1 MPLPFI
7 SIETFKAIEG
17 FAVLD
22 PPSWT
27 RLEPQSSSGDP
38 RPGVEARVHD
48 PLWLLGRQW
57 QLGEFE
63 GEDAGTPLTV
73 RVVTRTVAVDR
84 WAAADDDEVRVL
96 DRSEQDLLEP
106 RVEREPGG
114 AGSLGPGLRP
124 RAEAGAALLAVL
136 DELGLTAHRDAV
148 IANCPLDLDPAHHPG
163 GGQAALDPAWQRLV
177 RLLGGRGDTADGEVA
192 CRAFEVAADDLP
204 GWLVP
209 ADAADEAALRG
220 ALGDWAAWYRAEVN
234 R

>member
-7 SIETFKAIEG
+7 SIETFKAVEA

-84 WAAADDDEVRVL
+84 WAAGDDDEVRVL
-96 DRSEQDLLEP
+96 DRV
-106 RVEREPGG
+106 R
-114 AGSLGPGLRP
+114 AGP
-124 RAEAGAALLAVL
+124 AGA
-136 DELGLTAHRDAV
+136 T
-148 IANCPLDLDPAHHPG
+148 
-163 GGQAALDPAWQRLV
+163 
-177 RLLGGRGDTADGEVA
+177 GRA
-192 CRAFEVAADDLP
+192 
-204 GWLVP
+204 
-209 ADAADEAALRG
+209 
-220 ALGDWAAWYRAEVN
+220 
-234 R
+234 